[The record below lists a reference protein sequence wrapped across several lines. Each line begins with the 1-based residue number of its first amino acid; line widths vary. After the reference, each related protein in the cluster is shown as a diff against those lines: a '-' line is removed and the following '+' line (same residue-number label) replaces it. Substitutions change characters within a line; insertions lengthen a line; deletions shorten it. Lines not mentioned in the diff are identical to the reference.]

1 MIRRFIPKL
10 LVVASAIAVLLMGL
24 SGAIPASAQQAN
36 VLGVFNNWSAF
47 TAGSGSNLTCYAMS
61 KPRATTPKTASRG
74 AIFLIVTDYPARRV
88 KAEAEIV
95 PGYAYK
101 DNEVVSLG
109 VGSEKFAFFG
119 RTDSAKAGAA
129 WIKNLG
135 DNNALIKAMSEGVS
149 AVAIGKSARGTRTVD
164 TYSLAGF
171 NDALAKIHDACNM

>member
-1 MIRRFIPKL
+1 MIRKIIL
-10 LVVASAIAVLLMGL
+10 GSLVAASMAL
-24 SGAIPASAQQAN
+24 PATAADQAN
-36 VLGVFNNWSAF
+36 VLGSFGNWSAF
-47 TAGSGSNLTCYAMS
+47 TTGSGGNLTCYAMS
-61 KPRATTPKTASRG
+61 KPRATTPKTASRS
-74 AIFLIVTDYPARRV
+74 AIFLIVTDYPARKV

-101 DNEVVSLG
+101 DNDVVTLG
-109 VGSEKFAFFG
+109 IASEKFTFFG

-171 NDALAKIHDACNM
+171 NDALAKIHAACNM